1 MPLAGINAM
10 QMLIDHL
17 GEADAAQRV
26 DNAVVKALESGRI
39 KSMSAGAMGMST
51 SEVGDFV
58 ASLV

>member
-1 MPLAGINAM
+1 M

-17 GEADAAQRV
+17 GEADAAERV
-26 DNAVVKALESGRI
+26 ENAVVKALESGRI

-51 SEVGDFV
+51 SEVGDYV